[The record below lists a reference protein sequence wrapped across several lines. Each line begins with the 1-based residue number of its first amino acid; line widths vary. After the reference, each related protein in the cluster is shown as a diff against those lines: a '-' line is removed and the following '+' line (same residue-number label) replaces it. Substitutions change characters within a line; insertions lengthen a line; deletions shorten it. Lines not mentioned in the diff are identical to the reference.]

1 VALPLNGGRLALK
14 EGAEMSADEPEHAQV
29 LDPIERASEAIFGV
43 LMAMTFTGS
52 LNAAAAGREEIG
64 TMMLTAIGCNI
75 AWGLTDAVM
84 YVVSTVTEKNR
95 RAALLRRLR
104 DTENLPA
111 AHRLI
116 ADELPDRLGGGVQ
129 EETLEAIRKALLA
142 VPEAVVALTARD
154 FRAAVGVFA
163 LVVLATFPV
172 VVPFVFTKNV
182 YVAMRVSNGLAVA
195 TLYAYGHLL
204 GKYSG
209 GRPWRSGLTIAAVG
223 IALVAIIM
231 ALGG

>member
-1 VALPLNGGRLALK
+1 VALPLNGGRSARK
-14 EGAEMSADEPEHAQV
+14 EGAEMSEDEPEHARV

-52 LNAAAAGREEIG
+52 LSAATAAREEVR
-64 TMMLTAIGCNI
+64 TMLFTALGCNI

-84 YVVSTVTEKNR
+84 YVVGTFTEKNR
-95 RAALLRRLR
+95 RATLLRRLR
-104 DTENLPA
+104 ETADLPA

-116 ADELPDRLGGGVQ
+116 ADELPDRLAGGIQAG
-129 EETLEAIRKALLA
+129 TLEAIRKALLA
-142 VPEAVVALTARD
+142 VPEAAVALTARD
-154 FRAAVGVFA
+154 LKAAAGVFA

-209 GRPWRSGLTIAAVG
+209 GRPWRYGLTIAAVG
-223 IALVAIIM
+223 MALVAIIM

>member
-1 VALPLNGGRLALK
+1 MAAARTRK
-14 EGAEMSADEPEHAQV
+14 EGAEMSEDESEQAHV

-52 LNAAAAGREEIG
+52 LSAATAAREEIR
-64 TMMLTAIGCNI
+64 TMLFTALGCNI

-84 YVVSTVTEKNR
+84 YLVGAVTEKNR
-95 RAALLRRLR
+95 RATLLRRLR
-104 DTENLPA
+104 DTADLAA

-116 ADELPDRLGGGVQ
+116 AEELPDRFASGVQ
-129 EETLEAIRKALLA
+129 EGTLEAIRKALLA
-142 VPEAVVALTARD
+142 VPEAAVVLTARD
-154 FRAAVGVFA
+154 FKAAVGVFV

-172 VVPFVFTKNV
+172 VVPFVFMQNV
-182 YVAMRVSNGLAVA
+182 YAAMRVSNGLAVA
-195 TLYAYGHLL
+195 TLYAYGQLL

>member
-1 VALPLNGGRLALK
+1 
-14 EGAEMSADEPEHAQV
+14 MSVDEPGPEPV

-52 LNAAAAGREEIG
+52 LSAATAAREDIR
-64 TMMLTAIGCNI
+64 TMLFTAVGCNI

-84 YVVSTVTEKNR
+84 YLVAAVVEKRRGVT
-95 RAALLRRLR
+95 LLRRVQQTA
-104 DTENLPA
+104 DIQA

-116 ADELPDRLGGGVQ
+116 ADELPERIAGSAQ
-129 EETLEAIRKALLA
+129 EETLEAIRKALVA
-142 VPEAVVALTARD
+142 VPEAKTNLAPRD
-154 FRAAVGVFA
+154 FRAALGVFA

-172 VVPFVFTKNV
+172 VVPFVFMRNI
-182 YVAMRVSNGLAVA
+182 YAAMRVSNGLAIA

-209 GRPWRSGLTIAAVG
+209 GKPRHYGVAIAAVG
-223 IALVAIIM
+223 MVLVAIIM

>member
-1 VALPLNGGRLALK
+1 MSKDESGH
-14 EGAEMSADEPEHAQV
+14 AEV
-29 LDPIERASEAIFGV
+29 LDPIDRASEAIFGV

-52 LNAAAAGREEIG
+52 LNAATAGREEIG
-64 TMMLTAIGCNI
+64 TMLLTALGCNI

-84 YVVSTVTEKNR
+84 YLVGAVTEQNR
-95 RAALLRRLR
+95 RATLLRRLR
-104 DTENLPA
+104 DTTDLSA

-116 ADELPDRLGGGVQ
+116 ADELPDRLADGFEAG
-129 EETLEAIRKALLA
+129 TLEAIRKTLIA
-142 VPEAVVALTARD
+142 VPQSTVTLTTRD
-154 FRAAVGVFA
+154 LKAAVGVFA

-182 YVAMRVSNGLAVA
+182 YLAMRVSNGLAVA

-209 GRPWRSGLTIAAVG
+209 GRPWRYGLTIAAIG
-223 IALVAIIM
+223 TALVAIIM